1 MLSAED
7 HDRIHAAIADAEAGT
22 SGELFCIVA
31 RESAA
36 YREIP
41 LAWAAI
47 VALLG
52 PLLALTLGLRPAML
66 LSPLQGGWT
75 AAHAGALEA
84 ASMAAV
90 VAYGVAQVILFV
102 VTLGLVAIPPVRRLL
117 TPGFVKK
124 AHVHSRA
131 LEQFAHRRHA
141 GRAPTGVLI
150 YASIAERRVEIIAD
164 EDIHEKVGE
173 AYWNAAVKAAVA
185 KIRAGDPAGGLIAA
199 IELCGKALAEH
210 FPSDGSARPA
220 ALRILSEV

>member
-1 MLSAED
+1 MLSAPD
-7 HDRIHAAIADAEAGT
+7 HDRLHAAIAQAEAAT
-22 SGELFCIVA
+22 SGEIFCVVA

-36 YREIP
+36 YREVP
-41 LAWAAI
+41 LAWAAV

-66 LSPLQGGWT
+66 LAPLQGGWT
-75 AAHAGALEA
+75 VAHAGALEA
-84 ASMAAV
+84 ATMAAV
-90 VAYGVAQVILFV
+90 VGYAGLQVILFA
-102 VTLGLVAIPPVRRLL
+102 VTLALVSIPPVRRRL

-150 YASIAERRVEIIAD
+150 YASSAERCIQIVAD

-173 AYWNAAVKAAVA
+173 AYWDGAIKAATA
-185 KIRAGDPAGGLIAA
+185 RIRAGDAVGGLIAA
-199 IELCGKALAEH
+199 VEICGKALADN
-210 FPSDGSARPA
+210 FPSDGSARDGPTDDV
-220 ALRILSEV
+220 SEI

>member
-1 MLSAED
+1 MLNPAD
-7 HDRIHAAIADAEAGT
+7 HERLHQALAKAEAAT
-22 SGELFCIVA
+22 SGEIFCIVA
-31 RESAA
+31 GESAA
-36 YREIP
+36 YREVP

-90 VAYGVAQVILFV
+90 VAYAVAQVILFV

-150 YASIAERRVEIIAD
+150 YASTAERCIEIVAD

-173 AYWNAAVKAAVA
+173 AYWNDAIKAATA
-185 KIRAGDPAGGLIAA
+185 KIRAGDAVGGLIAA
-199 IELCGKALAEH
+199 VEMCGKALADN
-210 FPSDGSARPA
+210 FPSDGSARDAPA
-220 ALRILSEV
+220 DDVSEI